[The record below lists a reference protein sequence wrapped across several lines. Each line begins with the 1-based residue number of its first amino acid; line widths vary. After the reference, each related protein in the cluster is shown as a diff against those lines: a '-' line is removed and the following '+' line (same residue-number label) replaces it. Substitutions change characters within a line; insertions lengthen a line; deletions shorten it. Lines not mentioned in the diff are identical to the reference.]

1 MYMFRKL
8 FRKNAGLV
16 MFLVIAHIL
25 FIRCKGEKIEISNES
40 IASNEFYGKTI
51 EVDTLTLQV
60 DSLTIIPENSQLI
73 KNDSVLFFF
82 NKSIWAL
89 EFHYLYQQRKP
100 ERIYLEREGP
110 DGVMAG
116 SGLGFFYFSEDTLL
130 ATSVNN
136 LILLDKKG
144 KVFKRTKLDVDGLGL
159 LPDIMIQGTKP
170 VYKKNNNVILA
181 VFPHLDVHNKRD
193 LKNWRNFLS
202 VDLESGKAESFGQLP
217 EKMQN
222 NIYGINYLNF
232 SHVFNS
238 ENEILVS
245 FSPLKNFYRIPLND
259 LGRLEEIALS
269 NIGFND
275 APSLKNESNS
285 DMQNVLTHYLLNNSF
300 DALYFNSSQYLRI
313 TQNSLPENDYDNRSW
328 AKTKNIIL
336 FDTDFNLLSFWNTGS
351 KSISYNMVY
360 PASDGF
366 LLRINSVVENELRFI
381 VLINI

>member
-1 MYMFRKL
+1 MLKKL
-8 FRKNAGLV
+8 FGKNGGLV
-16 MFLVIAHIL
+16 MFLIIAHIL
-25 FIRCKGEKIEISNES
+25 FIRCKEGEIEVSNDL
-40 IASNEFYGKTI
+40 IASNEFFGKTI
-51 EVDTLTLQV
+51 ELDTLTLQV
-60 DSLTIIPENSQLI
+60 DSLTVIPENSQLI
-73 KNDSVLFFF
+73 QNDSVLFFF

-89 EFHYLYQQRKP
+89 EFHDLYHPKEP
-100 ERIYLEREGP
+100 ERIYLEKEGP

-116 SGLGFFYFSEDTLL
+116 SGLGFYYISEDTLL

-144 KVFKRTKLDVDGLGL
+144 KVFKRTKLDIDGLGS

-170 VYKKNNNVILA
+170 VYKQNNNVILA

-259 LGRLEEIALS
+259 LERLEEIALS

-300 DALYFNSSQYLRI
+300 DALYFNGSQYLRI
-313 TQNSLPENDYDNRSW
+313 TQNFLTENDYDNRSW

-336 FDTDFNLLSFWNTGS
+336 FDTDFNLLSYWNTGS

-381 VLINI
+381 VLKNI